1 MSLIVQTE
9 LECDTDNGDWWLDPF
24 SEDNTGRRTYER
36 TDWLTQLAIYFT
48 KI

>member
-24 SEDNTGRRTYER
+24 SEEEGRLTYER